1 MASIQQQEPNQRLL
15 VFYANANA
23 NTISSLCSWCFSLS
37 RTREFHWG
45 ATTRHKCCLAEI
57 LGQQESTCS
66 MPHCRYALWICSFA
80 TFVLISVCKFSLIG
94 FLIKL
99 KGINAIVGA
108 HAIDLGILTTPQLH
122 WMVRSKNKGIK
133 ASESDYFTQLI
144 DSFRLFSS
152 HCPTALAS
160 HKL

>member
-1 MASIQQQEPNQRLL
+1 MLQFVKDEGIPLGGHHTAQVLL
-15 VFYANANA
+15 G
-23 NTISSLCSWCFSLS
+23 
-37 RTREFHWG
+37 RDTRPTGEYLLD
-45 ATTRHKCCLAEI
+45 A
-57 LGQQESTCS
+57 
-66 MPHCRYALWICSFA
+66 ALQVCMWICSFA

-94 FLIKL
+94 VLLKL